1 MSRRLLLL
9 VACLCVALVVGAA
22 APARADDPP
31 PGGTTQTP
39 PVYASGP
46 IVALSVDSITVGSLR
61 CSVPA
66 EKLASFTAL
75 HLAVGQL
82 VKIACVAS
90 GDHLVLTAI
99 ARGDATTTGPQV
111 RSAEGAIAAVSA
123 DSITVGR
130 LTCT

>member
-61 CSVPA
+61 CTVPA

-90 GDHLVLTAI
+90 GDRTVLVGI
-99 ARGDATTTGPQV
+99 ARLDDGTTAPAPRAPVYASGPIV
-111 RSAEGAIAAVSA
+111 ALSV
-123 DSITVGR
+123 DSITVGS
-130 LTCT
+130 L